1 MTDNVNTFEQTSD
14 APEGHDEAMIAK
26 GEELEQ
32 AGQPER
38 PDWLPEKFNSAE
50 DMAQAYSELEKKMS
64 SGQKD
69 EPQQEQTDN
78 SVDQSPTEVEEV
90 LDGAGLD
97 FAVFQDEYAERGSL
111 SDDAYQALDEAGF
124 PKSLVDSWI
133 QGQQALA
140 SSQVNTVYE
149 TVGGEEAYTDMVSWA
164 AENLPPSDINA
175 FNASIDSGD
184 PDMMRFA
191 VQGLSARYRSE
202 AGVAPKL
209 VKGETAAPSSGA
221 FQSVAELKAA
231 MRDPRYSTDSAYR
244 QQVAAKLSKSD
255 VL

>member
-14 APEGHDEAMIAK
+14 SPEGHDEAMIAK
-26 GEELEQ
+26 GEALEQ

-38 PDWLPEKFNSAE
+38 PDWLPEKFKSAE

-64 SGQKD
+64 SGQQ
-69 EPQQEQTDN
+69 EETQQTRTDN
-78 SVDQSPTEVEEV
+78 NVDQSPTEVEQV
-90 LDGAGLD
+90 LDNAGLD
-97 FAVFQDEYAERGSL
+97 FAVFQSEYAENGSL

-124 PKSLVDSWI
+124 PRSLVDSWI
-133 QGQQALA
+133 QGQEALA
-140 SSQVNTVYE
+140 SSQVQTVYE
-149 TVGGEEAYTDMVSWA
+149 TVGGQEAYTDMITWA
-164 AENLPPSDINA
+164 ADNLPQADIDA

-184 PDMMRFA
+184 PNMMRFA

-202 AGVAPKL
+202 AGVTPKL

-231 MRDPRYSTDSAYR
+231 MRDPRYSTDPAYR
-244 QQVAAKLSKSD
+244 QQVAAKLAKSD